1 MIISKEYTKEMA
13 KIRNSVLDEVMVANP
28 DGFFDSLMISTDT
41 KVRKLTLV
49 DDATR
54 KRDRINRMQA

>member
-1 MIISKEYTKEMA
+1 MA